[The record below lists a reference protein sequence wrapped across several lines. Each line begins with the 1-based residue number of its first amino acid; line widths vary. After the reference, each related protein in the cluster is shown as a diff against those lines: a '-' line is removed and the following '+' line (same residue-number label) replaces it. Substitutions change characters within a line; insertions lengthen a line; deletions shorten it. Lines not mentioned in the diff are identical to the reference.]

1 MPSSVTCKNCGNKL
15 QENYC
20 TKCGEKR
27 FDKKQLSVK
36 HFVEETFEGIV
47 HFDNKFFRTIKIL
60 FAKPGQLSLDYVE
73 GRRGRYM
80 KPIQF
85 FLVINLLF
93 FVLMIGNPYSLGLYN
108 YITYPP
114 FIHFDT
120 VNIFRDKVAHMGVTQ
135 GTYIYIFNERM
146 RSESKELIFVFI
158 PLYAMLC
165 WLLFVAHKR
174 LVVEHLVFATHFVA
188 FVLCWTFL
196 ENYLVSIPFY
206 LITKIDYSEDFD
218 NATSLLT
225 GLVTASYFAIAS
237 RRFYKTRITWSIATG
252 LIVGLSFF
260 SFIQVYRMVLFYKI
274 IYW

>member
-36 HFVEETFEGIV
+36 HFVEETFEGIA

-93 FVLMIGNPYSLGLYN
+93 FVLVRYNPYSLNLYN
-108 YITYPP
+108 YVHYAPFTY
-114 FIHFDT
+114 FHT
-120 VNIFRDKVAHMGVTQ
+120 VKMVQDRIAALGLDHA
-135 GTYIYIFNERM
+135 TYSYIFNEQM
-146 RSESKELIFVFI
+146 KSESKELIFIFI
-158 PLYAMLC
+158 PLYGAIS
-165 WLLFVAHKR
+165 WLLFIKYKR
-174 LVVEHLVFATHFVA
+174 LMVEHLVFATHFVA
-188 FVLCWTFL
+188 FTLCFFFFQT
-196 ENYLVSIPFY
+196 YLVTIPFY
-206 LITKIDYSEDFD
+206 FIQNSENVD
-218 NATSLLT
+218 AISGIISCIIL
-225 GLVTASYFAIAS
+225 GWYFAIAS
-237 RRFYKTRITWSIATG
+237 RRFYKARIIWSIVTA
-252 LIVGLSFF
+252 LIIGVCLVG
-260 SFIQVYRMVLFYKI
+260 FIQVYRMVLFYKI
-274 IYW
+274 IYL